1 MGHTLTHLPQR
12 MQAGCSTVRSS
23 SSQKARMAL
32 VPLPMG
38 ASMSYWACPIM
49 GPPIRILKV
58 LFFTPPQAS
67 SSSWMGAPMGHSRFL
82 GSLTPE
88 PDTVTTRWVTGM
100 PVYTAR

>member
-1 MGHTLTHLPQR
+1 
-12 MQAGCSTVRSS
+12 
-23 SSQKARMAL
+23 MAL

-38 ASMSYWACPIM
+38 ADMSNWEWPIM

-67 SSSWMGAPMGHSRFL
+67 RRSLMGVPMGQRRFL

-88 PDTVTTRWVTGM
+88 PETVTTRWVTGL
-100 PVYTAR
+100 PW